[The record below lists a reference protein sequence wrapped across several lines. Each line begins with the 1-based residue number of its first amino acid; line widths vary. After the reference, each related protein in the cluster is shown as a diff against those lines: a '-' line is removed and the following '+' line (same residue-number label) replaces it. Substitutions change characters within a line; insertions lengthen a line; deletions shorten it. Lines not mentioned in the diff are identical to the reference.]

1 MTMKSKVNRV
11 GDTKRGAGYDSCQTP
26 PYAIESLRDLIPLD
40 WWIWECAVGKGNL
53 ARAFQDVGYNV
64 IGSDILT
71 GINFFEQVTEGYFDV
86 IVTNPPYSVK
96 YQWLERCYEIG
107 KPFAL
112 LMPVEMLG
120 AQKAQKLFV
129 KYGIELTFLPRRI
142 NFEMPNKGY
151 SGGGAQFPV
160 AWYTWK
166 LSDKPMRFWG
176 YGEKDE
182 GF

>member
-26 PYAIESLRDLIPLD
+26 PHAIESLRDLIPLN
-40 WWIWECAVGKGNL
+40 WRIWECAMGKGNL

-96 YQWLERCYEIG
+96 YQWLQRCYEIG

-129 KYGIELTFLPRRI
+129 KYGIELTFLPRRV
-142 NFEMPNKGY
+142 NFEMPYKGFE
-151 SGGGAQFPV
+151 GTAQFPV

-182 GF
+182 GL

>member
-1 MTMKSKVNRV
+1 MKPKVNRA
-11 GDTKRGAGYDSCQTP
+11 GDTKKGSGYDSCQTP
-26 PYAIESLRDLIPLD
+26 PYAIESLRDLIPLN
-40 WWIWECAVGKGNL
+40 WSIWECAMGKGNL
-53 ARAFQDVGYNV
+53 YRAFGDVGYTV
-64 IGSDILT
+64 FGTDI
-71 GINFFEQVTEGYFDV
+71 IQDDKYNFFTYIFPADFDV

-96 YQWLERCYEIG
+96 YQWLQRCYEIG

-129 KYGIELTFLPRRI
+129 QYGIELTFLPRRV

-166 LSDKPMRFWG
+166 LADKPIRFWG

-182 GF
+182 GL